1 MTGQFHSPEN
11 NAQGLQCKVNIK
23 QHVETMQAATLYNPG
38 CTETYNK
45 LVATGMATVTKA
57 TFAHAVPKQIL
68 KEQLYCPGNT
78 KKLSVLVCFFFGVL
92 ACWLVGLLIMVLKR
106 HAHISMQS
114 KPLVLQGG
122 P

>member
-45 LVATGMATVTKA
+45 LVATGMANCMCAIHATVRSMLESRGFCA
-57 TFAHAVPKQIL
+57 TSLHP
-68 KEQLYCPGNT
+68 P
-78 KKLSVLVCFFFGVL
+78 
-92 ACWLVGLLIMVLKR
+92 
-106 HAHISMQS
+106 IST
-114 KPLVLQGG
+114 
-122 P
+122 